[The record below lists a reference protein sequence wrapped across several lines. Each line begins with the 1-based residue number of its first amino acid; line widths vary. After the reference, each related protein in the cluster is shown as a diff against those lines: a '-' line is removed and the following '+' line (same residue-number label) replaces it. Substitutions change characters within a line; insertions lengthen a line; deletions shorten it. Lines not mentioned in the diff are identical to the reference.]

1 MKRKL
6 IFATILLI
14 FLTAAILIYLYI
26 RGTAP
31 LEEKY
36 QEALARAQDIVRFSS
51 VEHIDWFHYEEAY
64 TIIEGR
70 DLEGTSVIVWV
81 PENEKG
87 EIKVVKASDG
97 LSKEDALAL
106 LQTGLS
112 DLAADSRPREI
123 LSIKYGMIEKNPVF
137 EITYFDQRDRYS
149 ILYLDFYA
157 GEWFKVYNL

>member
-1 MKRKL
+1 MVRKL
-6 IFATILLI
+6 GEESYEKKTHIRDNLANI
-14 FLTAAILIYLYI
+14 LTAAILIYLYI

-106 LQTGLS
+106 LQTGLP
-112 DLAADSRPREI
+112 DLAAESRPGRFCR
-123 LSIKYGMIEKNPVF
+123 SNTG
-137 EITYFDQRDRYS
+137 
-149 ILYLDFYA
+149 
-157 GEWFKVYNL
+157 